1 MLLLTPTWCRAR
13 LAPTRRYF
21 ATVETAVPWT
31 PPPLHPQRL
40 SQGSAGEYVEHYEV
54 SPDHNFVDDDW
65 DAD

>member
-1 MLLLTPTWCRAR
+1 
-13 LAPTRRYF
+13 
-21 ATVETAVPWT
+21 VPWT

-54 SPDHNFVDDDW
+54 SADHDFVHDDW